1 MQVGYQEGDLDVWRG
16 LVADLAEGHTVSVT
30 RPARAGLRTGDALP
44 TVKMTELF
52 SGHGI
57 SLASDNGG
65 IVFTD
70 TEGREHRYRATI
82 GFFSRY

>member
-1 MQVGYQEGDLDVWRG
+1 
-16 LVADLAEGHTVSVT
+16 
-30 RPARAGLRTGDALP
+30 
-44 TVKMTELF
+44 MTELF

-70 TEGREHRYRATI
+70 AEGREHRYRATI